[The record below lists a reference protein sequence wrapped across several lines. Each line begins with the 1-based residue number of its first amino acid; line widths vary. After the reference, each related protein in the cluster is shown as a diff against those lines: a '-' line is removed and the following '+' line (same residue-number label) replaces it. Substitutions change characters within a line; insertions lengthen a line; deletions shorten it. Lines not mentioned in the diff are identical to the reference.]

1 MKCKLE
7 YIWLSGERP
16 EPNIRSKTKIWDF
29 EALKNPALQ
38 IKREMSINGRLI
50 PCPEEL
56 PEWSFDG
63 SSTQQA
69 KGDKSDCILKP
80 VRVVYDPARLDAF
93 LVMCEVM
100 NSDGTPHETNT
111 RHGLSEDKQYW
122 LDSTKLYNDTG
133 WKAKISLEDGIDE
146 TVNWVKENL
155 NKFDNEN
162 LSFNLRA

>member
-80 VRVVYDPARLDAF
+80 VRVVYDP
-93 LVMCEVM
+93 
-100 NSDGTPHETNT
+100 
-111 RHGLSEDKQYW
+111 EDHWASQ
-122 LDSTKLYNDTG
+122 LTVILNH
-133 WKAKISLEDGIDE
+133 KAIF
-146 TVNWVKENL
+146 TVVWVQIMLMVEI
-155 NKFDNEN
+155 
-162 LSFNLRA
+162 